1 MALALYRRYRPDTFE
16 GVIGQ
21 DQVTV
26 PLMRALDSGKLTHAY
41 LFSGPRGCGKTSS
54 ARILARCINC
64 AKGPT
69 SHPCGECASC
79 KDLATGGPG
88 SIDVVE
94 IDAASHNGVD
104 DAREL
109 RERAGFAPARDR
121 YKIFILDEA
130 HMVTQQGFNAL
141 LKIVEEP
148 PDHVMF
154 IFATTEPD
162 KVIGT
167 IRSRTHHYPFRL
179 VPQEVMGPYLEEICA
194 KESIKPEPGV
204 LKLAMR
210 AGGGSVRDTLSVLD
224 QLMVGAV
231 DGVIAHDAA
240 VALLGF
246 TPEALIGEAVDAVIA
261 RNGEALYGVV
271 QKVVVGGFDP
281 RRFVE
286 DLLARVRDLL
296 VLTLGGAQAESVL
309 SDAAEAEDMDDLR
322 RQASSLGLGALT
334 SMAETIN
341 TTLGSMTGAISPR
354 MRLEL
359 LAARLLAGREG
370 LDVAP
375 AAGGTAPGAD
385 SAGTGRGAAGVNA
398 RTGGIAESRS
408 GGTTPR
414 RGGFIGSA
422 RNQQTDARQSATSQT
437 NTSPSRTTGT
447 QPDRALQTEAPTMAE
462 APATADAQAGAP
474 SPAAQAPSAARVP
487 SAGEPTATQ
496 SSPQDDDRTPDE
508 RWDALVAGLP
518 ADVAAYVN
526 RSKVP
531 RIHLEQH
538 EPGGKGTLWIKFDKA
553 LSKYAFAKAVA
564 GEEVGGTR
572 NVVQIMRAETR
583 KAFGDQVQLAPTKKM
598 ADGQVAPPFGQ
609 LPADEQQRI
618 SAQIVKASLSASL
631 GAMSVGNN
639 AKEPQTPPE
648 SGDTASADT
657 DEVHRAV
664 PDAPDATVAHDRDNN
679 RAVAQDISHADAQSA
694 VDPWALPEAGAG
706 DAWSPTDDASHN
718 VSRDVSRDAPQ
729 DEGHHAKHIAVPDL
743 SDDTD
748 PWANDGGNS
757 MPVDGVRGGDAPGTP
772 QNVAHAQSQSREDSE
787 RTNPGPTAV
796 PESMSAEDPWAGMP
810 SSVASASSSIAAPS
824 AGSPAALQGPSDDL
838 AAPGRPENPGVEP
851 GTTHLQQTP
860 GAAAG
865 QRASRPAYDDTD
877 PFSGADPYAQEDIPM
892 PTVAPED
899 DEYSMN
905 DVSLGSPETMSLD
918 DVKQF
923 FEVVKPVEEY
933 GPDDPKN
940 PRNIQH
946 VNKHDSE

>member
-1 MALALYRRYRPDTFE
+1 M
-16 GVIGQ
+16 
-21 DQVTV
+21 
-26 PLMRALDSGKLTHAY
+26 
-41 LFSGPRGCGKTSS
+41 
-54 ARILARCINC
+54 
-64 AKGPT
+64 
-69 SHPCGECASC
+69 
-79 KDLATGGPG
+79 
-88 SIDVVE
+88 
-94 IDAASHNGVD
+94 
-104 DAREL
+104 
-109 RERAGFAPARDR
+109 
-121 YKIFILDEA
+121 
-130 HMVTQQGFNAL
+130 
-141 LKIVEEP
+141 
-148 PDHVMF
+148 
-154 IFATTEPD
+154 
-162 KVIGT
+162 
-167 IRSRTHHYPFRL
+167 
-179 VPQEVMGPYLEEICA
+179 
-194 KESIKPEPGV
+194 
-204 LKLAMR
+204 
-210 AGGGSVRDTLSVLD
+210 
-224 QLMVGAV
+224 
-231 DGVIAHDAA
+231 
-240 VALLGF
+240 
-246 TPEALIGEAVDAVIA
+246 
-261 RNGEALYGVV
+261 
-271 QKVVVGGFDP
+271 
-281 RRFVE
+281 
-286 DLLARVRDLL
+286 
-296 VLTLGGAQAESVL
+296 
-309 SDAAEAEDMDDLR
+309 
-322 RQASSLGLGALT
+322 
-334 SMAETIN
+334 
-341 TTLGSMTGAISPR
+341 
-354 MRLEL
+354 
-359 LAARLLAGREG
+359 
-370 LDVAP
+370 
-375 AAGGTAPGAD
+375 
-385 SAGTGRGAAGVNA
+385 
-398 RTGGIAESRS
+398 
-408 GGTTPR
+408 
-414 RGGFIGSA
+414 
-422 RNQQTDARQSATSQT
+422 
-437 NTSPSRTTGT
+437 
-447 QPDRALQTEAPTMAE
+447 
-462 APATADAQAGAP
+462 
-474 SPAAQAPSAARVP
+474 
-487 SAGEPTATQ
+487 
-496 SSPQDDDRTPDE
+496 
-508 RWDALVAGLP
+508 
-518 ADVAAYVN
+518 N

-583 KAFGDQVQLAPTKKM
+583 KAFGDKVQLAPTKKM

-618 SAQIVKASLSASL
+618 SAQIVKVSLSASL

-648 SGDTASADT
+648 SGDTASADA

-679 RAVAQDISHADAQSA
+679 RAVAQDTSRADAQSA

-706 DAWSPTDDASHN
+706 DAWSPTDGASHN
-718 VSRDVSRDAPQ
+718 VSRDVSRNAPQ
-729 DEGHHAKHIAVPDL
+729 DEGHHAKHIVVPDL

-824 AGSPAALQGPSDDL
+824 ADSPAALQGPSDDL

-877 PFSGADPYAQEDIPM
+877 PFAGADPYAQEDIPM

>member
-370 LDVAP
+370 LDVAS

-474 SPAAQAPSAARVP
+474 SPVAQAPSASRVP
-487 SAGEPTATQ
+487 PAGEPTAAQ
-496 SSPQDDDRTPDE
+496 SSPQGDDRTPDE

-572 NVVQIMRAETR
+572 NVVQIMR
-583 KAFGDQVQLAPTKKM
+583 
-598 ADGQVAPPFGQ
+598 
-609 LPADEQQRI
+609 
-618 SAQIVKASLSASL
+618 
-631 GAMSVGNN
+631 
-639 AKEPQTPPE
+639 PQ
-648 SGDTASADT
+648 
-657 DEVHRAV
+657 
-664 PDAPDATVAHDRDNN
+664 
-679 RAVAQDISHADAQSA
+679 
-694 VDPWALPEAGAG
+694 
-706 DAWSPTDDASHN
+706 
-718 VSRDVSRDAPQ
+718 
-729 DEGHHAKHIAVPDL
+729 
-743 SDDTD
+743 
-748 PWANDGGNS
+748 
-757 MPVDGVRGGDAPGTP
+757 GVRRPSAARAHQEDGRRAGRAAVRPAAGRRAAAHQCPDRQSKSQCIIGGDERRQQCQGA
-772 QNVAHAQSQSREDSE
+772 ADSSRKRRHRIGRYGRS
-787 RTNPGPTAV
+787 
-796 PESMSAEDPWAGMP
+796 P
-810 SSVASASSSIAAPS
+810 SSRTRR
-824 AGSPAALQGPSDDL
+824 AGRD
-838 AAPGRPENPGVEP
+838 
-851 GTTHLQQTP
+851 
-860 GAAAG
+860 
-865 QRASRPAYDDTD
+865 
-877 PFSGADPYAQEDIPM
+877 SG
-892 PTVAPED
+892 
-899 DEYSMN
+899 S
-905 DVSLGSPETMSLD
+905 
-918 DVKQF
+918 
-923 FEVVKPVEEY
+923 
-933 GPDDPKN
+933 
-940 PRNIQH
+940 
-946 VNKHDSE
+946 

>member
-1 MALALYRRYRPDTFE
+1 
-16 GVIGQ
+16 
-21 DQVTV
+21 
-26 PLMRALDSGKLTHAY
+26 
-41 LFSGPRGCGKTSS
+41 
-54 ARILARCINC
+54 
-64 AKGPT
+64 
-69 SHPCGECASC
+69 
-79 KDLATGGPG
+79 
-88 SIDVVE
+88 
-94 IDAASHNGVD
+94 
-104 DAREL
+104 
-109 RERAGFAPARDR
+109 
-121 YKIFILDEA
+121 
-130 HMVTQQGFNAL
+130 
-141 LKIVEEP
+141 
-148 PDHVMF
+148 
-154 IFATTEPD
+154 
-162 KVIGT
+162 
-167 IRSRTHHYPFRL
+167 
-179 VPQEVMGPYLEEICA
+179 
-194 KESIKPEPGV
+194 
-204 LKLAMR
+204 MR

-447 QPDRALQTEAPTMAE
+447 QPDRALQTETPTMAE
-462 APATADAQAGAP
+462 VPATADAQAGAP

-487 SAGEPTATQ
+487 SAGEPTAAQ
-496 SSPQDDDRTPDE
+496 SSPQGDDRTPDE

-538 EPGGKGTLWIKFDKA
+538 EPGGKGTLWIKFD
-553 LSKYAFAKAVA
+553 
-564 GEEVGGTR
+564 R
-572 NVVQIMRAETR
+572 R
-583 KAFGDQVQLAPTKKM
+583 
-598 ADGQVAPPFGQ
+598 
-609 LPADEQQRI
+609 
-618 SAQIVKASLSASL
+618 
-631 GAMSVGNN
+631 
-639 AKEPQTPPE
+639 
-648 SGDTASADT
+648 
-657 DEVHRAV
+657 
-664 PDAPDATVAHDRDNN
+664 
-679 RAVAQDISHADAQSA
+679 
-694 VDPWALPEAGAG
+694 
-706 DAWSPTDDASHN
+706 
-718 VSRDVSRDAPQ
+718 
-729 DEGHHAKHIAVPDL
+729 
-743 SDDTD
+743 
-748 PWANDGGNS
+748 
-757 MPVDGVRGGDAPGTP
+757 
-772 QNVAHAQSQSREDSE
+772 
-787 RTNPGPTAV
+787 
-796 PESMSAEDPWAGMP
+796 
-810 SSVASASSSIAAPS
+810 
-824 AGSPAALQGPSDDL
+824 
-838 AAPGRPENPGVEP
+838 
-851 GTTHLQQTP
+851 
-860 GAAAG
+860 
-865 QRASRPAYDDTD
+865 
-877 PFSGADPYAQEDIPM
+877 
-892 PTVAPED
+892 
-899 DEYSMN
+899 
-905 DVSLGSPETMSLD
+905 
-918 DVKQF
+918 
-923 FEVVKPVEEY
+923 
-933 GPDDPKN
+933 
-940 PRNIQH
+940 
-946 VNKHDSE
+946 